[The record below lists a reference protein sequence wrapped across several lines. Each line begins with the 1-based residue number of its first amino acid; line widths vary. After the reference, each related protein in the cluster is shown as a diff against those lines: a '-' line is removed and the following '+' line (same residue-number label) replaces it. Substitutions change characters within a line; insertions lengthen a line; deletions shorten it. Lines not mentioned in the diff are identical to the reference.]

1 MGAEAPQW
9 LFSSFVDA
17 LQEIGATASR
27 AECEAEAR
35 DLVARWSAPE
45 RTAHSFRHLINV
57 LAHIDELSSSVHDPD
72 VLRVAAWY
80 HGAILD
86 RAPCS
91 ARDELDPSAPAS
103 NCPDLTRAR
112 LEGLEVSE
120 DVITRVLELIHNIA
134 RHEAARDD
142 IDAQVLVDA
151 DLARLADSPRDFKKY
166 CENLREEYHAIDDLT
181 YYTARRNAIRRL
193 LARETV
199 YHTAAAQE
207 WEDTAR
213 ANLEVELLRLED
225 RIRALN
231 PDADLN
237 DTDDGDEPLIPAT
250 KKAAPIDAGV
260 KSDDEALPCADTVI
274 IKRKQLKKNQ
284 ATPAEEVPTT
294 TGVLPVLAPVEDEV
308 LPPAAADD
316 DDASSLETAIDALNV
331 P

>member
-57 LAHIDELSSSVHDPD
+57 LAHIDELSASVHDPD
-72 VLRVAAWY
+72 ILRVAAWY

-86 RAPCS
+86 RTPCT
-91 ARDELDPSAPAS
+91 ARDELDPSATAS
-103 NCPDLTRAR
+103 NCPDLTRSR
-112 LEGLEVSE
+112 LEGLGVSE
-120 DVITRVLELIHNIA
+120 DVITRVLELILTIS

-142 IDAQVLVDA
+142 TDAQVLVDA

-166 CENLREEYHAIDDLT
+166 CENLREEYHAVDDLT
-181 YYTARRNAIRRL
+181 YFTARRNAIRRL

-199 YHTAAAQE
+199 YHTTAAQE

-213 ANLEVELLRLED
+213 ANLEVELLRLEE

-231 PDADLN
+231 PDANLD
-237 DTDDGDEPLIPAT
+237 DTDDDDAPVVPAVRKSPAVDPGTRADEDGLPPA
-250 KKAAPIDAGV
+250 
-260 KSDDEALPCADTVI
+260 ETVI

-284 ATPAEEVPTT
+284 AAAAEETPTT
-294 TGVLPVLAPVEDEV
+294 TGVLPVLAPVEEDAV
-308 LPPAAADD
+308 PPVAGDD